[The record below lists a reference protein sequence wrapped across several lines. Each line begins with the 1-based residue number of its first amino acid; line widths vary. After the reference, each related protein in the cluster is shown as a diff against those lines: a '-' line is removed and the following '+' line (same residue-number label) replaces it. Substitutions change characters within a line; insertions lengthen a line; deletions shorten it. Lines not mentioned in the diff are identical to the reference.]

1 MIDRSE
7 FNEQFKYYDREVVA
21 EIIDLFLGS
30 YAEQLLELRTHLA
43 GGRLDL
49 VNMHAHTLKGLA
61 ATFVAPAAKSLAS
74 QVEEQS
80 GRADA
85 AGLSELITPL
95 EQALHDMAG
104 ELKAIRDQDYS

>member
-74 QVEEQS
+74 EVEEKA
-80 GRADA
+80 GRKE
-85 AGLSELITPL
+85 AGGLPELVAQL
-95 EQALHDMAG
+95 EQAMHLMAG
-104 ELKAIRDQDYS
+104 ELKTIREQDYS

>member
-30 YAEQLLELRTHLA
+30 YEEQLLELCTHLA

-61 ATFVAPAAKSLAS
+61 ATFVAPDAKVLAS
-74 QVEEQS
+74 QVEEQA
-80 GRADA
+80 GRAED
-85 AGLSELITPL
+85 AGLSELITQL
-95 EQALHDMAG
+95 ESAVHDMAG
-104 ELKAIRDQDYS
+104 ELKKIREEEYC